1 MFFGGR
7 KRLAFNK
14 HVQFLSGNGFALD
27 KGLGDA
33 VQLVDIFRENLCAAL
48 VGFLH
53 DTLYFGVYE
62 TGRVLTVILVLDPLP
77 ADEDFLAGF
86 ADGERADGIAHT
98 PFSDHLAGQLGDAFD
113 VVGSAGGDIL
123 ENDFLSHTAAEEDNQ
138 VIAQEV
144 AGIAVAVLAGKL
156 HGDAEGASSR
166 DNAHLVHRI
175 RSGKQLC
182 GEGVPAFVIGGDAL
196 LLIGEDE
203 AAAFTA
209 HEDFVFG
216 EFEVGHV
223 DFVLV
228 QLGCLQGGFVDK
240 VFQFGTRESGCGP
253 GDDIEV
259 NVLADGSFLG
269 VYDKDLLAAGT
280 VRGRDNDLTVEAP
293 GTQEGGV

>member
-1 MFFGGR
+1 M
-7 KRLAFNK
+7 
-14 HVQFLSGNGFALD
+14 
-27 KGLGDA
+27 
-33 VQLVDIFRENLCAAL
+33 QLVDIFREKLCTAF

-53 DTLYFGVYE
+53 DTLYFGVDE
-62 TGRVLTVILVLDPLP
+62 TGRVLTVILVLDPFP

-86 ADGERADGIAHT
+86 ADGERADGVAHA
-98 PFSDHLAGQLGDAFD
+98 PLGDHLAGQLGDAFD
-113 VVGSAGGDIL
+113 VIGGAGGDIL
-123 ENDFLSHTAAEEDNQ
+123 ENDFLSHAAAKENDQ

-144 AGIAVAVLAGKL
+144 AGIAVAILTGKL
-156 HGDAEGASSR
+156 HGDAEGAASR

-175 RSGKQLC
+175 RSGQQLC

-196 LLIGEDE
+196 FLIGEDE

-209 HEDFVFG
+209 HEDFVLG

-228 QLGCLQGGFVDK
+228 QLGCLQGGFIDK
-240 VFQFGTRESGCGP
+240 VFQFGTRESGRGS

-269 VYDKDLLAAGT
+269 VYDKDLFAAGT

-293 GTQEGGV
+293 GTQESRIKDVGTVGS